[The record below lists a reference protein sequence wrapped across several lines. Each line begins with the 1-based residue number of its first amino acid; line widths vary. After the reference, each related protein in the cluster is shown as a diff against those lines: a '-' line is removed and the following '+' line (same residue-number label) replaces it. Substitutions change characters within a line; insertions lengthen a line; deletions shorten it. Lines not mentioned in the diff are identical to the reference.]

1 MSWSISALGRAGA
14 VRKSIADQF
23 SRNTC
28 AEPEETVRQNAAKLL
43 DEALAAQDESQ
54 PVEVSASG
62 SQSYKD
68 WTAKTGV
75 SNQLTMQVR
84 PLHGFVE

>member
-1 MSWSISALGRAGA
+1 MSWSVSAIGKAAA

-23 SRNTC
+23 TKNTC
-28 AEPEETVRQNAAKLL
+28 AEPEEAVRQNAAKLL
-43 DEALAAQDESQ
+43 DEALAAQDQSQ

-68 WTAKTGV
+68 YVAKTGV
-75 SNQLTMQVR
+75 TNQLTMQVR
-84 PLHGFVE
+84 PLHGFIE